1 MWLPFCLSS
10 PLISTRS
17 ALEMHAEPSIAQGIT
32 SLILKCKS
40 VELRQNY
47 KKNTSC
53 NRFRRGAALCCTSP
67 VPRSTGGDSSA
78 LDKALPELCPLLQAP
93 PSTSQQPK
101 AAPCPLPTSTS
112 GSWGMS
118 SFHLTETEAMRRRGL
133 GPGHLPNLRRCWK
146 QNSASPS
153 VHSPG
158 RSLTMLLLFNLLIY
172 SAVCS
177 NAVRDTTFKRHSP
190 YLTYFFLLHRWG
202 KDRQNIGREKAA
214 MLLRNYFRKHY
225 RYLQGKVEQQ

>member
-1 MWLPFCLSS
+1 
-10 PLISTRS
+10 
-17 ALEMHAEPSIAQGIT
+17 MHAEPSPAQGIT
-32 SLILKCKS
+32 SLIPKCKS

-47 KKNTSC
+47 KKNRCC
-53 NRFRRGAALCCTSP
+53 NRPRRGIALCCTSP
-67 VPRSTGGDSSA
+67 VPHSTSGDSWPY
-78 LDKALPELCPLLQAP
+78 KALPELCPSLQAP
-93 PSTSQQPK
+93 PSTSQQLK
-101 AAPCPLPTSTS
+101 AAPCPLSTSTS
-112 GSWGMS
+112 CSWGMS
-118 SFHLTETEAMRRRGL
+118 NFHLTETEAMRQRGL

-172 SAVCS
+172 SVSAVCS
-177 NAVRDTTFKRHSP
+177 NAVRNTTFKTHSP

-214 MLLRNYFRKHY
+214 MLLGN
-225 RYLQGKVEQQ
+225 